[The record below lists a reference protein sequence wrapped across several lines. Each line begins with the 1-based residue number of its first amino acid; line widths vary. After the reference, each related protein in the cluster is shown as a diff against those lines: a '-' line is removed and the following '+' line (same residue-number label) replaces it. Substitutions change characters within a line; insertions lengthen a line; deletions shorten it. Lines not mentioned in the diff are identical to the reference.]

1 MKFKLTLFIGELV
14 MFATAMLLGA
24 FVAYRHAPVLSSAIG
39 QQVSFSWTDIILI
52 AVFAVLA
59 YFVVGRFRKVRTVVL
74 YFLFAVTVLVGSEV
88 VLSAF
93 WKTNW
98 ISVLSFLFLITVF
111 VVRRV
116 FTHNLAI
123 ILGIVG
129 VSTLIG
135 IGLKPFSAVVL
146 LVIFSLYD
154 IVAVYLTRH
163 MVTMARGM
171 IESGVVFGF
180 IVPNHVRGFWEKPKQ
195 ANQNIGENFMIL
207 GSGDSG
213 LPLILVASAS
223 VNSLTQGLIVGV
235 FACAGL
241 LLTHVL
247 FINQRKKRAMAA
259 LPPIATM
266 AIIGYLVATLF

>member
-1 MKFKLTLFIGELV
+1 